1 MNGNKNLTVIDG
13 WDIPSKE
20 ERETIISYDEK
31 QSSWH
36 IYTDVPKHARKYE
49 HFIDDSQPHRK
60 GYSTNGG
67 KLAMIDG
74 YIAGANVTIAKK
86 RTSTMTDDQKEQ
98 ARKRMKELHK
108 KKRG

>member
-1 MNGNKNLTVIDG
+1 M
-13 WDIPSKE
+13 
-20 ERETIISYDEK
+20 
-31 QSSWH
+31 
-36 IYTDVPKHARKYE
+36 PKHARKYE

-60 GYSTNGG
+60 GYSANGG

-86 RTSTMTDDQKEQ
+86 RTSTMTDSQKEQ